1 MTIGADKA
9 AGNISPRLNRKL
21 MRTDTDEVVRMR
33 LSKGAP
39 GDGGARLNH
48 YNGTFK
54 QGIMALQ
61 IIHMYF
67 VGMSA

>member
-1 MTIGADKA
+1 MPSGADEA

-21 MRTDTDEVVRMR
+21 MRADADEVVRVR

-39 GDGGARLNH
+39 GDGGARLHH
-48 YNGTFK
+48 YNGAFK

-67 VGMSA
+67 VGMSS